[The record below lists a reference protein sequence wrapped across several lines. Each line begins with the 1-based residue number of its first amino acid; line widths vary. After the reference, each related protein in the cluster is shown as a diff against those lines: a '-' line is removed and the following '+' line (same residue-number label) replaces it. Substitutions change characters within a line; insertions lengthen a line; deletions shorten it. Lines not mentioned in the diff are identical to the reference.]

1 MSAAR
6 PRLAT
11 VEDVQQAQAE
21 ARRRADLDSLALFL
35 ALLGIVAGVGW
46 VLIKSGDD
54 AFTESCRMMQA
65 RDRVGAETAAAQA
78 RRDDMVA
85 AWHAREGRRDLAR
98 VVGQASASERRLAKT
113 RAKFAA
119 ADCKDLKNSPAIP
132 GDAP

>member
-1 MSAAR
+1 MNAR

-11 VEDVQQAQAE
+11 VEDVQQAKVE
-21 ARRRADLDSLALFL
+21 THRRMDMVFGALL
-35 ALLGIVAGVGW
+35 LLLLGIVAGVGW

-54 AFTESCRMMQA
+54 TFAESCRMMQA
-65 RDRVGAETAAAQA
+65 RDRVGAESAAAQA

-119 ADCKDLKNSPAIP
+119 ADCKDLKNTPAIP

>member
-21 ARRRADLDSLALFL
+21 ARRRADLAFFALFL
-35 ALLGIVAGVGW
+35 ALLGVVAGVGW

-65 RDRVGAETAAAQA
+65 LDRIGADTAAAQA
-78 RRDDMVA
+78 RRDAAMA
-85 AWHAREGRRDLAR
+85 AWHASEGRR
-98 VVGQASASERRLAKT
+98 RLAAET
-113 RAKFAA
+113 SRAA
-119 ADCKDLKNSPAIP
+119 AAEARLAATRGGFANSDCDDLDDPPATQ
-132 GDAP
+132 GDTP